1 MTIFDLLFIAT
12 FFAAVIMLV
21 AMAVAG
27 VRGRRQRALRILGAL
42 VVFIAAYLVVVV
54 VVSLASP
61 ARVFQL
67 REAQCSDDWCISVDY
82 VQQTVAGAEVS
93 YTTTLRLFSR
103 ARRRAQRENG
113 VSVYLLDDQGRRY
126 EPIADSQA
134 VPLNVLLNPGQSIIV
149 ARRFALP
156 ADAHDPALVVAHG
169 RFPGMFI
176 IGDDESLFHKPS
188 VVRFQ

>member
-27 VRGRRQRALRILGAL
+27 VRGRRPRALRVLRAL

-67 REAQCSDDWCISVDY
+67 REPQCSDDWCISVDY
-82 VQQTVAGAEVS
+82 VQQTVAGAGVS

-113 VSVYLLDDQGRRY
+113 VSVYLLDDRGRRY
-126 EPIADSQA
+126 EPTDDPKA
-134 VPLNVLLNPGQSIIV
+134 VPLNVLLNPGESV
-149 ARRFALP
+149 LVTRRFILP
-156 ADAHDPALVVAHG
+156 ADAHNPGLVVSHG
-169 RFPGMFI
+169 RFPGIVI
-176 IGDDESLFHKPS
+176 IGDGESLFHKPS
-188 VVRFQ
+188 IVRFE